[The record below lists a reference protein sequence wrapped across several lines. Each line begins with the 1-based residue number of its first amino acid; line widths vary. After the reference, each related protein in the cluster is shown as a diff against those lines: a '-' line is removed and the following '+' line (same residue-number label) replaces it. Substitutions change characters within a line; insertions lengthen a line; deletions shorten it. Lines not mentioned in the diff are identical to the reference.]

1 MRNQTTL
8 SVLLAT
14 TLTLTACSSL
24 FSSSGSSGVTDEQV
38 RAVCEATDTNT
49 LASQTDRRW
58 YAESCS
64 DLDK

>member
-1 MRNQTTL
+1 MRNQTAL
-8 SVLLAT
+8 SVLVAT

-24 FSSSGSSGVTDEQV
+24 FSSSGSTDTNEERV
-38 RAVCEATDTNT
+38 SSVCESTDTNT

-64 DLDK
+64 ELD

>member
-1 MRNQTTL
+1 MRPQRTL
-8 SVLLAT
+8 SALLVA

-24 FSSSGSSGVTDEQV
+24 FSSSGPSGVTEEQV
-38 RAVCEATDTNT
+38 RNACESTDTNT

-64 DLDK
+64 NLD

>member
-1 MRNQTTL
+1 MRPKRTL
-8 SVLLAT
+8 SALLAA
-14 TLTLTACSSL
+14 TLTLTAYSS
-24 FSSSGSSGVTDEQV
+24 FSSSSGPSGVTEEQV
-38 RAVCEATDTNT
+38 RNACESTDTNT